1 MTATVIQYIQSINRM
16 SGECNGITFAF
27 IQMMVRTGE
36 KEHALVYEVEDM
48 EAAVSGEE
56 NVMHLDYTKDVMEM
70 MTAVRHE
77 WGMKYPEEE

>member
-1 MTATVIQYIQSINRM
+1 
-16 SGECNGITFAF
+16 
-27 IQMMVRTGE
+27 MVRTGE

-70 MTAVRHE
+70 MTAVRNE
-77 WGMKYPEEE
+77 WGMKYPEEK